1 MVRNPSDLPPSSGPT
16 GPRGPSFPFSRP
28 SFKKPSRGRLVVS
41 IVLAVIFALF
51 LSAKSLSAFFINVL
65 WFDSLNRTDVY
76 WGILR
81 SKAELGLLFSFVL
94 ALAFWVNIF
103 ISDRLAPA
111 TLPNTPQDLAI
122 GRVRDITSKRKGL
135 VRLVVSVVFGL
146 MIGLPMSSHWEE
158 WVLFRNRQ
166 SFYIEDA
173 QFNTDVGFYMFRL
186 PFLESVV
193 SWAFGAL
200 IMVVLITLVSHF
212 LNGSIRPQDK
222 INKMSAQSK
231 VHISVLLAAAALLRA
246 ANYWLS
252 RYNLTRSSRS
262 VVEGALYT
270 DINAQLPAINLMI
283 LVSVAVAILLLWNIR
298 QKGWRLPAL
307 AVGLWVVVAIVA
319 GAVYPAIVQR
329 FVVQPSVSTRELPFI
344 SRNIEATK
352 AAMGLA
358 NVERV
363 PTTSGT
369 ATVADID
376 ANDIA
381 LRDIRQLDPA
391 QMRDRF
397 KLDQGL
403 TSFYSVVDLDVDRYL
418 VDGRVQQ
425 LLVASRELNPAGI
438 PNRTWVARHLIYTH
452 GCGIVA
458 APASVITADGR
469 PNYIDLKVTKP
480 QLYFGDGLDGYALV
494 DTDQAEQ
501 ACPNT
506 KSSQYDADSGIK
518 ISGAL
523 RKVAMAVN
531 FGEYNLFGSNLI
543 TDKSRMLLVRDVRDR
558 VSKIAPFLQYD
569 SDPYPVVVKGEVSWI
584 IDAFTTSTR
593 YPYAQSA
600 NIDQISFGSGL
611 NRSFNYV
618 RNSVKAVVNAYSGD
632 VTFYIVDSVDP
643 IARAWQAAFPKLF
656 RPISEVDPELSSHFR
671 YPEDLFRVQSN
682 IYGKYQFDD
691 ATLFFN
697 RDAAWSVAQAPPN
710 APESSSG
717 VGIAATGIDTVDS
730 ATVLDA
736 NVLRFSPYYTI
747 FHAPG
752 AVDKKGTFAMLRP
765 FVPFSSDDSRKELR
779 SIMVVSSDP
788 ATYGKITVFDL
799 ATPLPP
805 GPATIAAEFESEPA
819 ISATITPLDQR
830 GSRVTYGDLQIVP
843 VGKSFMYVRPMYVLP
858 DGADAKQV
866 FVRKILAWYNNKSVI
881 GNSVTAVVA
890 QLFPGY
896 TGDLGDRVGGSS
908 TVTTTTVAPSTGGSS
923 PGTTVPATSTSTPKE
938 LLAQA
943 DALFVQADAAL
954 ASSPPDFS
962 TYQEKLAQAREL
974 VRQALATLA
983 N

>member
-1 MVRNPSDLPPSSGPT
+1 M
-16 GPRGPSFPFSRP
+16 
-28 SFKKPSRGRLVVS
+28 VS
-41 IVLAVIFALF
+41 IVLAVIFGLF
-51 LSAKSLSAFFINVL
+51 LSAKSLSAFYINVL
-65 WFDSLNRTDVY
+65 WFDSLDRTDLY

-81 SKAELGLLFSFVL
+81 SKAELGLLFSLVL

-103 ISDRLAPA
+103 ITDRLAPA

-158 WVLFRNRQ
+158 WVLFRNHQ
-166 SFYIEDA
+166 SFSIDDA

-352 AAMGLA
+352 AAMGLS

-506 KSSQYDADSGIK
+506 KASQYDADSGIK
-518 ISGAL
+518 ISGGL

-569 SDPYPVVVKGEVSWI
+569 SDPYPVVVKGEVSWV

-643 IARAWQAAFPKLF
+643 IAKAWQAAFPKLF
-656 RPISEVDPELSSHFR
+656 RPISEVDPELSAHFR

-717 VGIAATGIDTVDS
+717 VGIAATGLDAVDS

-908 TVTTTTVAPSTGGSS
+908 TVTTTTVAPSTGGST

-974 VRQALATLA
+974 VRRALATLA

>member
-1 MVRNPSDLPPSSGPT
+1 M
-16 GPRGPSFPFSRP
+16 
-28 SFKKPSRGRLVVS
+28 VS
-41 IVLAVIFALF
+41 IVLAVIFGLF
-51 LSAKSLSAFFINVL
+51 LSAKSLSAFYINVL
-65 WFDSLNRTDVY
+65 WFDSLNRTDLY

-81 SKAELGLLFSFVL
+81 SKAELGLLFSLVL
-94 ALAFWVNIF
+94 ALAFWINIF
-103 ISDRLAPA
+103 ITDRLAPA

-166 SFYIEDA
+166 SFSIDDA

-352 AAMGLA
+352 AAMGLS

-369 ATVADID
+369 ATAADID

-506 KSSQYDADSGIK
+506 KASQYDADSGIK
-518 ISGAL
+518 ISGGL

-569 SDPYPVVVKGEVSWI
+569 SDPYPVVVKGEVSWV

-643 IARAWQAAFPKLF
+643 IAKAWQAAFPKLF
-656 RPISEVDPELSSHFR
+656 RPISEVDPELSAHFR

-717 VGIAATGIDTVDS
+717 VGIAATGLDAVDS

-943 DALFVQADAAL
+943 DTLFIQADAAL

-974 VRQALATLA
+974 VRRALATLA

>member
-1 MVRNPSDLPPSSGPT
+1 M
-16 GPRGPSFPFSRP
+16 
-28 SFKKPSRGRLVVS
+28 S
-41 IVLAVIFALF
+41 IVLAVIFGLF
-51 LSAKSLSAFFINVL
+51 LSAKSLSAFYINVL
-65 WFDSLNRTDVY
+65 WFDSLNRTDLY

-81 SKAELGLLFSFVL
+81 SKAELGLLFSLVL

-166 SFYIEDA
+166 SFSIDDA

-352 AAMGLA
+352 AAMGLS

-369 ATVADID
+369 ATAADID

-506 KSSQYDADSGIK
+506 KASQYDADSGIK
-518 ISGAL
+518 ISGGL

-569 SDPYPVVVKGEVSWI
+569 SDPYPVVVKGEVSWV

-643 IARAWQAAFPKLF
+643 IAKAWQAAFPKLF
-656 RPISEVDPELSSHFR
+656 RPISEVDPELSAHFR

-717 VGIAATGIDTVDS
+717 VGIAATGLDAVDS

-943 DALFVQADAAL
+943 DALFIQADAAL

-974 VRQALATLA
+974 VRRALATLA

>member
-1 MVRNPSDLPPSSGPT
+1 M
-16 GPRGPSFPFSRP
+16 
-28 SFKKPSRGRLVVS
+28 S
-41 IVLAVIFALF
+41 IVLAIIFALF

-65 WFDSLNRTDVY
+65 WFDSLDRTDLY

-81 SKAELGLLFSFVL
+81 SKAELGLLFTFVL

-103 ISDRLAPA
+103 IADRLAPA
-111 TLPNTPQDLAI
+111 TLPMTPQDLAI

-146 MIGLPMSSHWEE
+146 MIGLPMSSQWEE

-166 SFYIEDA
+166 SFSIVDA

-506 KSSQYDADSGIK
+506 KASQYDADSGIK

-543 TDKSRMLLVRDVRDR
+543 TDKSQMLLVRDVRDR
-558 VSKIAPFLQYD
+558 VRKIAPFLQYD
-569 SDPYPVVVKGEVSWI
+569 SDPYPVVVKGEVSWV

-600 NIDQISFGSGL
+600 NIDQISSGSGL

-618 RNSVKAVVNAYSGD
+618 RNSVKAVVNAYSGN

-643 IARAWQAAFPKLF
+643 IAKAWQAAFPKLF
-656 RPISEVDPELSSHFR
+656 RPISEVDPELSAHFR

-717 VGIAATGIDTVDS
+717 VGIAATGIDAVDS

-752 AVDKKGTFAMLRP
+752 AVDKKGTVAMLRP

-819 ISATITPLDQR
+819 ISQTITPLDQR

-881 GNSVTAVVA
+881 GNSVTAVVT

-896 TGDLGDRVGGSS
+896 VGDLGDRVGGSS

-974 VRQALATLA
+974 VRRALATLA

>member
-1 MVRNPSDLPPSSGPT
+1 M
-16 GPRGPSFPFSRP
+16 
-28 SFKKPSRGRLVVS
+28 VS
-41 IVLAVIFALF
+41 IVLAVIFGLF
-51 LSAKSLSAFFINVL
+51 LSAKSLSAFYINVL
-65 WFDSLNRTDVY
+65 WFDSLNRTDLY

-81 SKAELGLLFSFVL
+81 SKAELGLLFSLVL

-166 SFYIEDA
+166 SFSIDDA

-352 AAMGLA
+352 AAMGLS

-369 ATVADID
+369 ATAADID

-506 KSSQYDADSGIK
+506 KASQYDADSGIK
-518 ISGAL
+518 ISGGL

-569 SDPYPVVVKGEVSWI
+569 SDPYPVVVKGEVSWV

-643 IARAWQAAFPKLF
+643 IAKAWQAAFPKLF
-656 RPISEVDPELSSHFR
+656 RPISEVDPELSAHFR

-717 VGIAATGIDTVDS
+717 VGIAATGLDAVDS

-908 TVTTTTVAPSTGGSS
+908 TVTTTTIAPSTGGSS

-943 DALFVQADAAL
+943 DTLFIQADAAL

-974 VRQALATLA
+974 VRRALATLA

>member
-1 MVRNPSDLPPSSGPT
+1 M
-16 GPRGPSFPFSRP
+16 
-28 SFKKPSRGRLVVS
+28 S
-41 IVLAVIFALF
+41 IVLAIIFALF

-65 WFDSLNRTDVY
+65 WFDSLDRTDLY

-81 SKAELGLLFSFVL
+81 SKAELGLLFTFVL

-103 ISDRLAPA
+103 IADRLAPA
-111 TLPNTPQDLAI
+111 TLPMTPQDLAI

-146 MIGLPMSSHWEE
+146 MIGLPMSSQWEE

-166 SFYIEDA
+166 SFSIVDA

-222 INKMSAQSK
+222 SNKMSAQSK

-506 KSSQYDADSGIK
+506 KASQYDADSGIK

-543 TDKSRMLLVRDVRDR
+543 TDKSQMLLVRDVRDR
-558 VSKIAPFLQYD
+558 VRKIAPFLQYD
-569 SDPYPVVVKGEVSWI
+569 SDPYPVVVKGEVSWV

-600 NIDQISFGSGL
+600 NIDQISSGSGL

-618 RNSVKAVVNAYSGD
+618 RNSVKAVVNAYSGN

-643 IARAWQAAFPKLF
+643 IAKAWQAAFPKLF
-656 RPISEVDPELSSHFR
+656 RPISEVDPELSAHFR

-717 VGIAATGIDTVDS
+717 VGIAATGIDAVDS

-819 ISATITPLDQR
+819 ISQTITPLDQR

-896 TGDLGDRVGGSS
+896 VGDLGDRVGGSS

-974 VRQALATLA
+974 VRRALATLA

>member
-1 MVRNPSDLPPSSGPT
+1 MRNPSDLPPSSGPT
-16 GPRGPSFPFSRP
+16 GPRGPSFPFTRP

-41 IVLAVIFALF
+41 IVLAVIFGLF
-51 LSAKSLSAFFINVL
+51 LSAKSLSAFYINVL
-65 WFDSLNRTDVY
+65 WFDSLDRTDLY

-81 SKAELGLLFSFVL
+81 SKAELGLLFSLVL

-103 ISDRLAPA
+103 ITDRLAPA

-158 WVLFRNRQ
+158 WVLFRNHQ
-166 SFYIEDA
+166 SFSIDDA

-352 AAMGLA
+352 AAMGLS

-506 KSSQYDADSGIK
+506 KASQYDADSGIK
-518 ISGAL
+518 ISGGL

-569 SDPYPVVVKGEVSWI
+569 SDPYPVVVKGEVSWV

-643 IARAWQAAFPKLF
+643 IAKAWQAAFPKLF
-656 RPISEVDPELSSHFR
+656 RPISEVDPELSAHFR

-717 VGIAATGIDTVDS
+717 VGIAATGLDAVDS

-908 TVTTTTVAPSTGGSS
+908 TVTTTTVAPSTGGST

-943 DALFVQADAAL
+943 DALFIQADAAL

-974 VRQALATLA
+974 VRRALATLA

>member
-1 MVRNPSDLPPSSGPT
+1 MRNPSDLPPSSGPT
-16 GPRGPSFPFSRP
+16 GPRGPSFPFTRP

-41 IVLAVIFALF
+41 IVLAVIFGLF
-51 LSAKSLSAFFINVL
+51 LSAKSLSAFYINVL
-65 WFDSLNRTDVY
+65 WFDSLDRTDLY

-81 SKAELGLLFSFVL
+81 SKAELGLLFSLVL

-103 ISDRLAPA
+103 ITDRLAPA

-158 WVLFRNRQ
+158 WVLFRNHQ
-166 SFYIEDA
+166 SFSIDDA

-352 AAMGLA
+352 AAMGLS

-506 KSSQYDADSGIK
+506 KASQYDADSGIK
-518 ISGAL
+518 ISGGL

-569 SDPYPVVVKGEVSWI
+569 SDPYPVVVKGEVSWV

-643 IARAWQAAFPKLF
+643 IAKAWQAAFPKLF
-656 RPISEVDPELSSHFR
+656 RPISEVDPELSAHFR

-717 VGIAATGIDTVDS
+717 VGIAATGLDAVDS

-908 TVTTTTVAPSTGGSS
+908 TVTTTTVAPSTGGST

-974 VRQALATLA
+974 VRRALATLA

>member
-1 MVRNPSDLPPSSGPT
+1 M
-16 GPRGPSFPFSRP
+16 
-28 SFKKPSRGRLVVS
+28 S
-41 IVLAVIFALF
+41 IVLAVIFGLF
-51 LSAKSLSAFFINVL
+51 LSAKSLSAFYINVL
-65 WFDSLNRTDVY
+65 WFDSLNRTDLY

-81 SKAELGLLFSFVL
+81 SKAELGLLFSLVL

-166 SFYIEDA
+166 SFSIDDA

-352 AAMGLA
+352 AAMGLS

-369 ATVADID
+369 ATAADID

-506 KSSQYDADSGIK
+506 KASQYDADSGIK
-518 ISGAL
+518 ISGGL

-569 SDPYPVVVKGEVSWI
+569 SDPYPVVVKGEVSWV

-643 IARAWQAAFPKLF
+643 IAKAWQAAFPKLF
-656 RPISEVDPELSSHFR
+656 RPISEVDPELSAHFR

-717 VGIAATGIDTVDS
+717 VGIAATGLDAVDS

-943 DALFVQADAAL
+943 DTLFIQADAAL

-974 VRQALATLA
+974 VRRALATLA

>member
-1 MVRNPSDLPPSSGPT
+1 M
-16 GPRGPSFPFSRP
+16 
-28 SFKKPSRGRLVVS
+28 S
-41 IVLAVIFALF
+41 IVLAIIFAIF
-51 LSAKSLSAFFINVL
+51 LSAKSLSAFFVNVL

-81 SKAELGLLFSFVL
+81 SKAELGLLFSFIL

-103 ISDRLAPA
+103 ITDRLAPA

-135 VRLVVSVVFGL
+135 VRLVVSIVFGL

-158 WVLFRNRQ
+158 WVLFRNHQ
-166 SFYIEDA
+166 SFSIDDA

-193 SWAFGAL
+193 SWAFSAL
-200 IMVVLITLVSHF
+200 IMVVLITLVPHF

-369 ATVADID
+369 ATAADID

-501 ACPNT
+501 ACPNS
-506 KSSQYDADSGIK
+506 KASQYDADSGIK
-518 ISGAL
+518 ISGGL

-543 TDKSRMLLVRDVRDR
+543 TNKSRMLLVRDVRDR

-569 SDPYPVVVKGEVSWI
+569 SDPYPVVVKGEVSWVV
-584 IDAFTTSTR
+584 DAFTTSTR

-643 IARAWQAAFPKLF
+643 IAKAWQAAFPKLF
-656 RPISEVDPELSSHFR
+656 RPISEVDPELSAHFR

-717 VGIAATGIDTVDS
+717 VGVAATGIGAVDS

-881 GNSVTAVVA
+881 GNSVTSVVA

-896 TGDLGDRVGGSS
+896 AGDLGDRVGGSS
-908 TVTTTTVAPSTGGSS
+908 TVTTTTVAPSTGGST
-923 PGTTVPATSTSTPKE
+923 PGTTVPATNTSTPKE

-962 TYQEKLAQAREL
+962 TYQDKLAQAREL
-974 VRQALATLA
+974 VRRALATLA

>member
-1 MVRNPSDLPPSSGPT
+1 M
-16 GPRGPSFPFSRP
+16 
-28 SFKKPSRGRLVVS
+28 S
-41 IVLAVIFALF
+41 IVLAIIFALF

-65 WFDSLNRTDVY
+65 WFDSLDRTDLY

-81 SKAELGLLFSFVL
+81 SKAELGLLFTFVL

-103 ISDRLAPA
+103 IADRLAPA

-146 MIGLPMSSHWEE
+146 MIGLPMSSQWEE

-166 SFYIEDA
+166 SFSIVDA

-358 NVERV
+358 NVDRV

-506 KSSQYDADSGIK
+506 KASQYDADSGIK

-543 TDKSRMLLVRDVRDR
+543 TDKSQMLLVRDVRDR
-558 VSKIAPFLQYD
+558 VRKIAPFLQYD
-569 SDPYPVVVKGEVSWI
+569 SDPYPVVVKGEVSWV

-600 NIDQISFGSGL
+600 NIDQISSGSGL

-618 RNSVKAVVNAYSGD
+618 RNSVKAVVNAYSGN

-643 IARAWQAAFPKLF
+643 IAKAWQAAFPKLF
-656 RPISEVDPELSSHFR
+656 RPISEVDPELSAHFR

-717 VGIAATGIDTVDS
+717 VGIAATGIDAVDS

-819 ISATITPLDQR
+819 ISQTITPLDQR

-896 TGDLGDRVGGSS
+896 VGDLGDRVGGSS

-938 LLAQA
+938 LLARA

-974 VRQALATLA
+974 VRRALATLA

>member
-1 MVRNPSDLPPSSGPT
+1 M
-16 GPRGPSFPFSRP
+16 
-28 SFKKPSRGRLVVS
+28 S
-41 IVLAVIFALF
+41 IVLAVIFGLF
-51 LSAKSLSAFFINVL
+51 LSAKSLSAFYINVL
-65 WFDSLNRTDVY
+65 WFDSLNRTDLY

-81 SKAELGLLFSFVL
+81 SKAELGLLFSLVL

-166 SFYIEDA
+166 SFSIDDA

-270 DINAQLPAINLMI
+270 DINAQLPAINLLI

-352 AAMGLA
+352 AAMGLS

-369 ATVADID
+369 ATAADID

-506 KSSQYDADSGIK
+506 KASQYDADSGIK
-518 ISGAL
+518 ISGGL

-569 SDPYPVVVKGEVSWI
+569 SDPYPVVVKGEVSWV

-643 IARAWQAAFPKLF
+643 IAKAWQAAFPKLF
-656 RPISEVDPELSSHFR
+656 RPISEVDPELSAHFR

-717 VGIAATGIDTVDS
+717 VGIAATGIDAIDS

-943 DALFVQADAAL
+943 DALFIQADAAL

-974 VRQALATLA
+974 VRRALATLA

>member
-1 MVRNPSDLPPSSGPT
+1 
-16 GPRGPSFPFSRP
+16 
-28 SFKKPSRGRLVVS
+28 VS
-41 IVLAVIFALF
+41 IVLAIIFALF

-81 SKAELGLLFSFVL
+81 SKAELGLLFSLVL
-94 ALAFWVNIF
+94 ALAFWLNIF
-103 ISDRLAPA
+103 IADRLAPA

-166 SFYIEDA
+166 SFSIVDA

-363 PTTSGT
+363 PTTTGT
-369 ATVADID
+369 ATAADID

-506 KSSQYDADSGIK
+506 KASQYDADSGIK

-569 SDPYPVVVKGEVSWI
+569 SDPYPVVVKGEVSWVV
-584 IDAFTTSTR
+584 DAFTTSTR

-643 IARAWQAAFPKLF
+643 IAKAWQAAFPKLF
-656 RPISEVDPELSSHFR
+656 RPISEVDPELSAHFR

-717 VGIAATGIDTVDS
+717 VGVGATGLDAVDS

-908 TVTTTTVAPSTGGSS
+908 TVTTTTVAPSTGGST

-974 VRQALATLA
+974 VRRALATLA

>member
-1 MVRNPSDLPPSSGPT
+1 M
-16 GPRGPSFPFSRP
+16 
-28 SFKKPSRGRLVVS
+28 S
-41 IVLAVIFALF
+41 IVLAVIFGLF
-51 LSAKSLSAFFINVL
+51 LSAKSLSAFYINVL
-65 WFDSLNRTDVY
+65 WFDSLNRTDLY

-81 SKAELGLLFSFVL
+81 SKAELGLLFSLVL
-94 ALAFWVNIF
+94 ALAFWINIF
-103 ISDRLAPA
+103 ITDRLAPA

-166 SFYIEDA
+166 SFSIDDA

-352 AAMGLA
+352 AAMGLS

-369 ATVADID
+369 ATAADID

-506 KSSQYDADSGIK
+506 KASQYDADSGIK
-518 ISGAL
+518 ISGGL

-569 SDPYPVVVKGEVSWI
+569 SDPYPVVVKGEVSWV

-643 IARAWQAAFPKLF
+643 IAKAWQAAFPKLF
-656 RPISEVDPELSSHFR
+656 RPISEVDPELSAHFR

-717 VGIAATGIDTVDS
+717 VGIAATGIDAIDS

-752 AVDKKGTFAMLRP
+752 AEDKKGTFAMLRP

-943 DALFVQADAAL
+943 DALFIQADAAL

-974 VRQALATLA
+974 VRRALATLA

>member
-1 MVRNPSDLPPSSGPT
+1 M
-16 GPRGPSFPFSRP
+16 
-28 SFKKPSRGRLVVS
+28 VS
-41 IVLAVIFALF
+41 IVLAIIFALF
-51 LSAKSLSAFFINVL
+51 LSAKSLSAFYINVL
-65 WFDSLNRTDVY
+65 WFDSLNRTDLY

-103 ISDRLAPA
+103 ITDRMAPA

-122 GRVRDITSKRKGL
+122 GRIRDITSKRKGL

-158 WVLFRNRQ
+158 WVLFRNHQ
-166 SFYIEDA
+166 SFSIDDA

-352 AAMGLA
+352 AAMGLS

-506 KSSQYDADSGIK
+506 KASQYDADSGIK
-518 ISGAL
+518 ISGGL

-569 SDPYPVVVKGEVSWI
+569 SDPYPVVVKGEVSWV

-643 IARAWQAAFPKLF
+643 IAKAWQAAFPKLF
-656 RPISEVDPELSSHFR
+656 RPISEVDPELSAHFR

-717 VGIAATGIDTVDS
+717 VGIAATGLDAVDS

-908 TVTTTTVAPSTGGSS
+908 TVTTTTVAPSTGGST

-974 VRQALATLA
+974 VRRALATLA

>member
-1 MVRNPSDLPPSSGPT
+1 M
-16 GPRGPSFPFSRP
+16 
-28 SFKKPSRGRLVVS
+28 S
-41 IVLAVIFALF
+41 IVLAIIFALF

-81 SKAELGLLFSFVL
+81 SKAELGLLFSLVL
-94 ALAFWVNIF
+94 ALAFWLNIF
-103 ISDRLAPA
+103 IADRLAPA

-166 SFYIEDA
+166 SFSIVDA

-363 PTTSGT
+363 PTTTGT
-369 ATVADID
+369 ATAADID

-506 KSSQYDADSGIK
+506 KASQYDADSGIK

-569 SDPYPVVVKGEVSWI
+569 SDPYPVVVKGEVSWVV
-584 IDAFTTSTR
+584 DAFTTSTR

-643 IARAWQAAFPKLF
+643 IAKAWQAAFPKLF
-656 RPISEVDPELSSHFR
+656 RPISEVDPELSAHFR

-717 VGIAATGIDTVDS
+717 VGVGATGLDAVDS

-908 TVTTTTVAPSTGGSS
+908 TVTTTTVAPSTGGST

-974 VRQALATLA
+974 VRRALATLA

>member
-1 MVRNPSDLPPSSGPT
+1 M
-16 GPRGPSFPFSRP
+16 
-28 SFKKPSRGRLVVS
+28 S
-41 IVLAVIFALF
+41 IVLAVIFGLF
-51 LSAKSLSAFFINVL
+51 LSAKSFSAFYINVL
-65 WFDSLNRTDVY
+65 WFDSLNRTDLY

-81 SKAELGLLFSFVL
+81 SKAELGLLFSFIL
-94 ALAFWVNIF
+94 ALAFWVNIV

-158 WVLFRNRQ
+158 WVLFRNGQ
-166 SFYIEDA
+166 SFSLVDA

-352 AAMGLA
+352 AAMGLS

-369 ATVADID
+369 ATAADID

-506 KSSQYDADSGIK
+506 KASQYDADSGIK

-569 SDPYPVVVKGEVSWI
+569 SDPYPVVVKGEVSWVV
-584 IDAFTTSTR
+584 DAFTTSTR

-600 NIDQISFGSGL
+600 NIDQISSGSGL

-643 IARAWQAAFPKLF
+643 IAKAWQAAFPKLF
-656 RPISEVDPELSSHFR
+656 RPISEVDPELSAHFR

-717 VGIAATGIDTVDS
+717 VGVAATGINAVDS

-908 TVTTTTVAPSTGGSS
+908 TVPTTTVAPSTGGSS

-974 VRQALATLA
+974 VRRALATLA

>member
-1 MVRNPSDLPPSSGPT
+1 M
-16 GPRGPSFPFSRP
+16 
-28 SFKKPSRGRLVVS
+28 S
-41 IVLAVIFALF
+41 IVLAVIFGLF
-51 LSAKSLSAFFINVL
+51 LSAKSLSAFYINVL
-65 WFDSLNRTDVY
+65 WFDSLNRTDLY

-81 SKAELGLLFSFVL
+81 SKAELGLLFSLVL

-158 WVLFRNRQ
+158 WVLFRNHQ
-166 SFYIEDA
+166 SFSIDDA
-173 QFNTDVGFYMFRL
+173 QFNTDVGFYIFRL

-352 AAMGLA
+352 AAMGLS

-369 ATVADID
+369 ATAADID

-506 KSSQYDADSGIK
+506 KASQYDADSGIK
-518 ISGAL
+518 ISGGL

-569 SDPYPVVVKGEVSWI
+569 SDPYPVVVKGEVSWV

-643 IARAWQAAFPKLF
+643 IAKAWQAAFPKLF
-656 RPISEVDPELSSHFR
+656 RPISEVDPELSAHFR

-717 VGIAATGIDTVDS
+717 VGIAATGIDAIDS

-943 DALFVQADAAL
+943 DALFIQADAAL

-974 VRQALATLA
+974 VRRALATLA

>member
-1 MVRNPSDLPPSSGPT
+1 M
-16 GPRGPSFPFSRP
+16 
-28 SFKKPSRGRLVVS
+28 S

-51 LSAKSLSAFFINVL
+51 LSAKSLSAFFINIL

-81 SKAELGLLFSFVL
+81 SKAELGLLFTLVL

-103 ISDRLAPA
+103 IADRLAPA

-135 VRLVVSVVFGL
+135 VRLVVSVVFGV
-146 MIGLPMSSHWEE
+146 MIGLPMASRWEE

-166 SFYIEDA
+166 SFSIVDA

-344 SRNIEATK
+344 SRNIVATK

-363 PTTSGT
+363 PTTSGM
-369 ATVADID
+369 ATVADIE

-381 LRDIRQLDPA
+381 LRDVRQLDPA

-418 VDGRVQQ
+418 VDGRMQQ

-480 QLYFGDGLDGYALV
+480 ELYFGDGLDGYALV

-506 KSSQYDADSGIK
+506 KASQFDADSGIK

-569 SDPYPVVVKGEVSWI
+569 SDPYPVVVKGEVSWV

-600 NIDQISFGSGL
+600 NIDQISSGSGL

-618 RNSVKAVVNAYSGD
+618 RNSVKAVVNAYSGN
-632 VTFYIVDSVDP
+632 VTFYVVDSVDP
-643 IARAWQAAFPKLF
+643 IAKAWQAAFPKLF
-656 RPISEVDPELSSHFR
+656 RPISEVDPELSAHFR

-717 VGIAATGIDTVDS
+717 VGIAATGINAVDS

-799 ATPLPP
+799 ATPLPA

-974 VRQALATLA
+974 VRRALATLA

>member
-1 MVRNPSDLPPSSGPT
+1 V
-16 GPRGPSFPFSRP
+16 
-28 SFKKPSRGRLVVS
+28 VVS
-41 IVLAVIFALF
+41 IVLAIIFALF

-103 ISDRLAPA
+103 ITDRLAPA

-122 GRVRDITSKRKGL
+122 GRIRDITSKRKGL

-158 WVLFRNRQ
+158 WVLFRNHQ
-166 SFYIEDA
+166 SFSIDDA

-363 PTTSGT
+363 PTTTGT

-506 KSSQYDADSGIK
+506 KASQYEADSGIK

-569 SDPYPVVVKGEVSWI
+569 SDPYPVVVKGEVSWV

-600 NIDQISFGSGL
+600 NIDQISSGSGL

-643 IARAWQAAFPKLF
+643 IAKAWQAAFPKLF
-656 RPISEVDPELSSHFR
+656 RPISEVDPELSAHFR

-717 VGIAATGIDTVDS
+717 VGVGATGLDAVDS

-908 TVTTTTVAPSTGGSS
+908 TVTTTTVAPSTGGST
-923 PGTTVPATSTSTPKE
+923 PGTTVPATNTSTPKE

-974 VRQALATLA
+974 VRRALATLA

>member
-1 MVRNPSDLPPSSGPT
+1 M
-16 GPRGPSFPFSRP
+16 
-28 SFKKPSRGRLVVS
+28 S
-41 IVLAVIFALF
+41 IVLAVIFGLF
-51 LSAKSLSAFFINVL
+51 LSAKSLSAFYINVL
-65 WFDSLNRTDVY
+65 WFDSLNRTDLY

-81 SKAELGLLFSFVL
+81 SKAELGLLFSLVL

-166 SFYIEDA
+166 SFSIDDA

-352 AAMGLA
+352 AAMGLS

-369 ATVADID
+369 ATAADID

-506 KSSQYDADSGIK
+506 KASQYDADSGIK
-518 ISGAL
+518 ISGGL

-569 SDPYPVVVKGEVSWI
+569 SDPYPVVVKGEVSWV

-618 RNSVKAVVNAYSGD
+618 RNSVKAVINAYSGD

-643 IARAWQAAFPKLF
+643 IAKAWQAAFPKLF
-656 RPISEVDPELSSHFR
+656 RPISEVDSELSAHFR

-717 VGIAATGIDTVDS
+717 VGIAATGLDAVDS

-943 DALFVQADAAL
+943 DALFIQADAAL

-974 VRQALATLA
+974 VRRALATLA

>member
-1 MVRNPSDLPPSSGPT
+1 M
-16 GPRGPSFPFSRP
+16 
-28 SFKKPSRGRLVVS
+28 S
-41 IVLAVIFALF
+41 IVLAVIFGLF
-51 LSAKSLSAFFINVL
+51 LSAKSLSAFYINVL
-65 WFDSLNRTDVY
+65 WFDSLNRTDLY

-81 SKAELGLLFSFVL
+81 SKAELGLLFSLVL

-166 SFYIEDA
+166 SFSIDDA

-352 AAMGLA
+352 AAMGLS

-369 ATVADID
+369 ATAADID

-506 KSSQYDADSGIK
+506 KASQYDADSGIK
-518 ISGAL
+518 ISGGL

-569 SDPYPVVVKGEVSWI
+569 SDPYPVVVKGEVSWV

-643 IARAWQAAFPKLF
+643 IAKAWQAAFPKLF
-656 RPISEVDPELSSHFR
+656 RPISEVDPELSAHFR

-717 VGIAATGIDTVDS
+717 VGIAATGIDAVDS

-974 VRQALATLA
+974 VRRALATLA

>member
-1 MVRNPSDLPPSSGPT
+1 M
-16 GPRGPSFPFSRP
+16 
-28 SFKKPSRGRLVVS
+28 S
-41 IVLAVIFALF
+41 IVLAVIFGLF
-51 LSAKSLSAFFINVL
+51 LSAKSLSAFYINVL
-65 WFDSLNRTDVY
+65 WFDSLNRTDLY

-81 SKAELGLLFSFVL
+81 SKAELGLLFSLVL
-94 ALAFWVNIF
+94 ALAFWINIF
-103 ISDRLAPA
+103 ITDRLAPA

-166 SFYIEDA
+166 SFSIDDA

-352 AAMGLA
+352 AAMGLS

-369 ATVADID
+369 ATAADID

-506 KSSQYDADSGIK
+506 KASQYDADSGIK
-518 ISGAL
+518 ISGGL

-569 SDPYPVVVKGEVSWI
+569 SDPYPVVVKGEVSWV

-643 IARAWQAAFPKLF
+643 IAKAWQAAFPKLF
-656 RPISEVDPELSSHFR
+656 RPISEVDPELSAHFR

-717 VGIAATGIDTVDS
+717 VGIAATGIDAVDS

-943 DALFVQADAAL
+943 DALFIQADAAL

-974 VRQALATLA
+974 VRRALATLA

>member
-1 MVRNPSDLPPSSGPT
+1 M
-16 GPRGPSFPFSRP
+16 
-28 SFKKPSRGRLVVS
+28 S
-41 IVLAVIFALF
+41 IVLAVIFGLF
-51 LSAKSLSAFFINVL
+51 LSAKSLSAFYINVL
-65 WFDSLNRTDVY
+65 WFDSLNRTDLY

-81 SKAELGLLFSFVL
+81 SKAELGLLFSLVL
-94 ALAFWVNIF
+94 ALAFWINIF
-103 ISDRLAPA
+103 ITDRLAPA

-166 SFYIEDA
+166 SFSIDDA

-352 AAMGLA
+352 AAMGLS

-369 ATVADID
+369 ATAADID

-506 KSSQYDADSGIK
+506 KASQYDADSGIK
-518 ISGAL
+518 ISGGL

-569 SDPYPVVVKGEVSWI
+569 SDPYPVVVKGEVSWV

-643 IARAWQAAFPKLF
+643 IAKAWQAAFPKLF
-656 RPISEVDPELSSHFR
+656 RPISEVDPELSAHFR

-717 VGIAATGIDTVDS
+717 VGIAATGLDAVDS

-943 DALFVQADAAL
+943 DTLFIQADAAL

-974 VRQALATLA
+974 VRRALATLA

>member
-1 MVRNPSDLPPSSGPT
+1 M
-16 GPRGPSFPFSRP
+16 
-28 SFKKPSRGRLVVS
+28 S
-41 IVLAVIFALF
+41 IVLAVIFGLF
-51 LSAKSLSAFFINVL
+51 LSAKSLSAFYINVL
-65 WFDSLNRTDVY
+65 WFDSLNRTDLY

-81 SKAELGLLFSFVL
+81 SKAELGLLFSLVL
-94 ALAFWVNIF
+94 ALAFWINIF
-103 ISDRLAPA
+103 ITDRLAPA

-166 SFYIEDA
+166 SFSIDDA

-352 AAMGLA
+352 AAMGLS

-369 ATVADID
+369 ATAADID

-506 KSSQYDADSGIK
+506 KASQYDADSGIK
-518 ISGAL
+518 ISGGL

-569 SDPYPVVVKGEVSWI
+569 SDPYPVVVKGEVSWV

-643 IARAWQAAFPKLF
+643 IAKAWQAAFPKLF
-656 RPISEVDPELSSHFR
+656 RPISEVDPELSAHFR

-717 VGIAATGIDTVDS
+717 VGIAATGIDAIDS

-943 DALFVQADAAL
+943 DALFIQADAAL

-974 VRQALATLA
+974 VRRALATLA

>member
-1 MVRNPSDLPPSSGPT
+1 M
-16 GPRGPSFPFSRP
+16 
-28 SFKKPSRGRLVVS
+28 S
-41 IVLAVIFALF
+41 IVLAVIFGLF
-51 LSAKSLSAFFINVL
+51 LSAKSLSAFYINVL
-65 WFDSLNRTDVY
+65 WFDSLNRTDLY

-81 SKAELGLLFSFVL
+81 SKAELGLLFSFIL

-166 SFYIEDA
+166 SFSIDDA

-352 AAMGLA
+352 AAMGLS

-369 ATVADID
+369 ATAADID

-506 KSSQYDADSGIK
+506 KASQYDADSGIK
-518 ISGAL
+518 ISGGL

-569 SDPYPVVVKGEVSWI
+569 SDPYPVVVKGEVSWV

-643 IARAWQAAFPKLF
+643 IAKAWQAAFPKLF
-656 RPISEVDPELSSHFR
+656 RPISEVDPELSAHFR

-717 VGIAATGIDTVDS
+717 VGIAATGIDAIDS

-943 DALFVQADAAL
+943 DALFIQADAAL

-974 VRQALATLA
+974 VRRALATLA

>member
-1 MVRNPSDLPPSSGPT
+1 M
-16 GPRGPSFPFSRP
+16 
-28 SFKKPSRGRLVVS
+28 VS
-41 IVLAVIFALF
+41 IVLAVIFGLF
-51 LSAKSLSAFFINVL
+51 LSAKSLSAFYINVL
-65 WFDSLNRTDVY
+65 WFDSLNRTDLY

-81 SKAELGLLFSFVL
+81 SKAELGLLFSLVL

-103 ISDRLAPA
+103 ITDRLAPA

-158 WVLFRNRQ
+158 WVLFRNHQ
-166 SFYIEDA
+166 SFSIDDA

-352 AAMGLA
+352 AAMGLS

-506 KSSQYDADSGIK
+506 KASQYDADSGIK
-518 ISGAL
+518 ISGGL

-569 SDPYPVVVKGEVSWI
+569 SDPYPVVVKGEVSWV

-643 IARAWQAAFPKLF
+643 IAKAWQAAFPKLF
-656 RPISEVDPELSSHFR
+656 RPISEVDPELSAHFR

-717 VGIAATGIDTVDS
+717 VGVGATGLDAVDS

-908 TVTTTTVAPSTGGSS
+908 TVTTTTVAPSTGGST

-974 VRQALATLA
+974 VRRALATLA

>member
-1 MVRNPSDLPPSSGPT
+1 M
-16 GPRGPSFPFSRP
+16 
-28 SFKKPSRGRLVVS
+28 S
-41 IVLAVIFALF
+41 IVLAIIFALF

-65 WFDSLNRTDVY
+65 WFDSLDRTDLY

-81 SKAELGLLFSFVL
+81 SKAELGLLFTFVL

-103 ISDRLAPA
+103 IADRLAPA
-111 TLPNTPQDLAI
+111 TLPMTPQDLAI

-146 MIGLPMSSHWEE
+146 MIGLPMSSQWEE

-166 SFYIEDA
+166 SFSIVDA

-506 KSSQYDADSGIK
+506 KASQYDADSGIK

-543 TDKSRMLLVRDVRDR
+543 TDKSQMLLVRDVRDR
-558 VSKIAPFLQYD
+558 VRKIAPFLQYD
-569 SDPYPVVVKGEVSWI
+569 SDPYPVVVKGEVSWV

-600 NIDQISFGSGL
+600 NIDQISSGSGL

-618 RNSVKAVVNAYSGD
+618 RNSVKAVVNAYSGN

-643 IARAWQAAFPKLF
+643 IAKAWQAAFPKLF
-656 RPISEVDPELSSHFR
+656 RPISEVDPELSAHFR

-717 VGIAATGIDTVDS
+717 VGIAATGIDAVDS

-819 ISATITPLDQR
+819 ISQTITPLDQR

-896 TGDLGDRVGGSS
+896 VGDLGDRVGGSS

-974 VRQALATLA
+974 VRRALATLA

>member
-1 MVRNPSDLPPSSGPT
+1 M
-16 GPRGPSFPFSRP
+16 
-28 SFKKPSRGRLVVS
+28 VS
-41 IVLAVIFALF
+41 IVLAVIFGLF
-51 LSAKSLSAFFINVL
+51 LSAKSLSAFYINVL
-65 WFDSLNRTDVY
+65 WFDSLDRTDLY

-81 SKAELGLLFSFVL
+81 SKAELGLLFSLVL

-103 ISDRLAPA
+103 ITDRLAPA

-158 WVLFRNRQ
+158 WVLFRNHQ
-166 SFYIEDA
+166 SFSIDDA

-363 PTTSGT
+363 PTTTGT

-506 KSSQYDADSGIK
+506 KASQYDADSGIK
-518 ISGAL
+518 ISGGL

-569 SDPYPVVVKGEVSWI
+569 SDPYPVVVKGEVSWV

-643 IARAWQAAFPKLF
+643 IAKAWQAAFPKLF
-656 RPISEVDPELSSHFR
+656 RPMSEVDPELSAHFR

-717 VGIAATGIDTVDS
+717 VGIAATGLDAVDS

-805 GPATIAAEFESEPA
+805 GPVTIAAEFESEPA

-943 DALFVQADAAL
+943 DALFIQADAAL

-974 VRQALATLA
+974 VRRALATLA

>member
-1 MVRNPSDLPPSSGPT
+1 M
-16 GPRGPSFPFSRP
+16 
-28 SFKKPSRGRLVVS
+28 S
-41 IVLAVIFALF
+41 IVLAVIFGLF
-51 LSAKSLSAFFINVL
+51 LSAKSLSAFYINVL
-65 WFDSLNRTDVY
+65 WFDSLNRTDLY

-81 SKAELGLLFSFVL
+81 SKAELGLLFSLVL

-166 SFYIEDA
+166 SFSIDDA

-352 AAMGLA
+352 AAMGLS

-369 ATVADID
+369 ATAADID

-506 KSSQYDADSGIK
+506 KASQYDADSGIK
-518 ISGAL
+518 ISGGL

-569 SDPYPVVVKGEVSWI
+569 SDPYPVVVKGEVSWV

-643 IARAWQAAFPKLF
+643 IAKAWQAAFPKLF
-656 RPISEVDPELSSHFR
+656 RPISEVDPELSAHFR

-717 VGIAATGIDTVDS
+717 VGIAATGIDAVDS

-943 DALFVQADAAL
+943 DTLFIQADAAL

-974 VRQALATLA
+974 VRRALATLA

>member
-1 MVRNPSDLPPSSGPT
+1 M
-16 GPRGPSFPFSRP
+16 
-28 SFKKPSRGRLVVS
+28 S
-41 IVLAVIFALF
+41 IVLAVIFGLF
-51 LSAKSLSAFFINVL
+51 LSAKSLSAFYINVL
-65 WFDSLNRTDVY
+65 WFDSLNRTDLY

-81 SKAELGLLFSFVL
+81 SKAELGLLFSLVL
-94 ALAFWVNIF
+94 ALAFWINIF
-103 ISDRLAPA
+103 ITDRLAPA

-166 SFYIEDA
+166 SFSIDDA

-352 AAMGLA
+352 AAMGLS

-369 ATVADID
+369 ATAADID

-506 KSSQYDADSGIK
+506 KASQYDADSGIK
-518 ISGAL
+518 ISGGL

-543 TDKSRMLLVRDVRDR
+543 TDKSQMLLVRDVRDR

-569 SDPYPVVVKGEVSWI
+569 SDPYPVVVKGEVSWV

-643 IARAWQAAFPKLF
+643 IAKAWQAAFPKLF
-656 RPISEVDPELSSHFR
+656 RPISEVDPELSAHFR

-717 VGIAATGIDTVDS
+717 VGIAATGIDAIDS

-943 DALFVQADAAL
+943 DTLFIQADAAL

-974 VRQALATLA
+974 VRRALATLA

>member
-1 MVRNPSDLPPSSGPT
+1 M
-16 GPRGPSFPFSRP
+16 
-28 SFKKPSRGRLVVS
+28 S
-41 IVLAVIFALF
+41 IVLAVIFGLF
-51 LSAKSLSAFFINVL
+51 LSAKSLSAFYINVL
-65 WFDSLNRTDVY
+65 WFDSLNRTDLY

-81 SKAELGLLFSFVL
+81 SKAELGLLFSLVL

-166 SFYIEDA
+166 SFSIDDA

-352 AAMGLA
+352 AAMGLST
-358 NVERV
+358 VERV
-363 PTTSGT
+363 PTTPGT
-369 ATVADID
+369 ATAADID

-506 KSSQYDADSGIK
+506 KASQYDADSGIK
-518 ISGAL
+518 ISGGL

-569 SDPYPVVVKGEVSWI
+569 SDPYPVVVKGEVSWV

-643 IARAWQAAFPKLF
+643 IAKAWQAAFPKLF
-656 RPISEVDPELSSHFR
+656 RPISEVDPELSAHFR

-717 VGIAATGIDTVDS
+717 VGIAATGIDAIDS

-943 DALFVQADAAL
+943 DALFIQADAAL

-974 VRQALATLA
+974 VRRALATLA

>member
-1 MVRNPSDLPPSSGPT
+1 M
-16 GPRGPSFPFSRP
+16 
-28 SFKKPSRGRLVVS
+28 S
-41 IVLAVIFALF
+41 IVLAVIFGLF
-51 LSAKSLSAFFINVL
+51 LSAKSLSAFYINVL
-65 WFDSLNRTDVY
+65 WFDSLNRTDLY

-81 SKAELGLLFSFVL
+81 SKAELGLLFSFIL

-166 SFYIEDA
+166 SFSIDDA

-352 AAMGLA
+352 AAMGLS

-369 ATVADID
+369 ATAADID

-506 KSSQYDADSGIK
+506 KASQYDADSGIK
-518 ISGAL
+518 ISGGL

-569 SDPYPVVVKGEVSWI
+569 SDPYPVVVKGEVSWV

-643 IARAWQAAFPKLF
+643 IAKAWQAAFPKLF
-656 RPISEVDPELSSHFR
+656 RPISEVDPELSAHFR

-717 VGIAATGIDTVDS
+717 VGIAATGLDAVDS

-908 TVTTTTVAPSTGGSS
+908 TVTTTTIAPSTGGSS

-974 VRQALATLA
+974 VRRALATLA

>member
-1 MVRNPSDLPPSSGPT
+1 M
-16 GPRGPSFPFSRP
+16 
-28 SFKKPSRGRLVVS
+28 VS
-41 IVLAVIFALF
+41 IVLAVIFGLF
-51 LSAKSLSAFFINVL
+51 LSAKSLSAFYINVL
-65 WFDSLNRTDVY
+65 WFDSLNRTDLY

-81 SKAELGLLFSFVL
+81 SKAELGLLFSLVL
-94 ALAFWVNIF
+94 ALAFWINIF
-103 ISDRLAPA
+103 ITDRLAPA

-166 SFYIEDA
+166 SFSIDDA

-352 AAMGLA
+352 AAMGLS

-369 ATVADID
+369 ATAADID

-506 KSSQYDADSGIK
+506 KASQYDADSGIK
-518 ISGAL
+518 ISGGL

-569 SDPYPVVVKGEVSWI
+569 SDPYPVVVKGEVSWV

-643 IARAWQAAFPKLF
+643 IAKAWQAAFPKLF
-656 RPISEVDPELSSHFR
+656 RPISEVDPELSAHFR

-717 VGIAATGIDTVDS
+717 VGIAATGLDAVDS

-908 TVTTTTVAPSTGGSS
+908 TVTTTTIAPSTGGSS

-974 VRQALATLA
+974 VRRALATLA

>member
-1 MVRNPSDLPPSSGPT
+1 M
-16 GPRGPSFPFSRP
+16 
-28 SFKKPSRGRLVVS
+28 S
-41 IVLAVIFALF
+41 IVLAVIFGLF
-51 LSAKSLSAFFINVL
+51 LSAKSLSAFYINVL
-65 WFDSLNRTDVY
+65 WFDSLNRTDLY

-81 SKAELGLLFSFVL
+81 SKAELGLLFSLVL
-94 ALAFWVNIF
+94 ALAFWINIF
-103 ISDRLAPA
+103 ITDRLAPA

-158 WVLFRNRQ
+158 WVLFRNHQ
-166 SFYIEDA
+166 SFSIDDA

-352 AAMGLA
+352 AAMGLS

-369 ATVADID
+369 ATAADID

-506 KSSQYDADSGIK
+506 KASQYDADSGIK

-543 TDKSRMLLVRDVRDR
+543 TDKSQMLLVRDVRDR
-558 VSKIAPFLQYD
+558 VRKIAPFLQYD
-569 SDPYPVVVKGEVSWI
+569 SDPYPVVVKGEVSWV

-600 NIDQISFGSGL
+600 NIDQISSGSGL

-643 IARAWQAAFPKLF
+643 IAKAWQAAFPKLF
-656 RPISEVDPELSSHFR
+656 RPISEVDPELSAHFR

-717 VGIAATGIDTVDS
+717 VGIAATGIDAVDS

-819 ISATITPLDQR
+819 ISQTITPLDQR

-896 TGDLGDRVGGSS
+896 VGDLGDRVGGSS

-974 VRQALATLA
+974 VRRALATLA

>member
-1 MVRNPSDLPPSSGPT
+1 M
-16 GPRGPSFPFSRP
+16 
-28 SFKKPSRGRLVVS
+28 S
-41 IVLAVIFALF
+41 IVLAVIFGLF
-51 LSAKSLSAFFINVL
+51 LSAKSLSAFYINVL
-65 WFDSLNRTDVY
+65 WFDSLNRTDLY

-81 SKAELGLLFSFVL
+81 SKAELGLLFSLVL

-166 SFYIEDA
+166 SFSIDDA

-352 AAMGLA
+352 AAMGLS

-369 ATVADID
+369 ATAADID

-506 KSSQYDADSGIK
+506 KASQYDADSGIK
-518 ISGAL
+518 ISGGL

-569 SDPYPVVVKGEVSWI
+569 SDPYPVVVKGEVSWV

-643 IARAWQAAFPKLF
+643 IAKAWQAAFPKLF
-656 RPISEVDPELSSHFR
+656 RPISEVDPELSAHFR

-717 VGIAATGIDTVDS
+717 VGIAATGIDAIDS

-974 VRQALATLA
+974 VRRALATLA